1 MLWLALVEVTPG
13 GRKVDSVTMEDPE
26 LWMRDFARRA
36 AEMAERAQRSQQ
48 QLANLEGVANNDYV
62 SISLSQGGALE
73 DIRFTSQIRS
83 ISPEELANQVKNAYA
98 VAYTDL
104 NKRATQLVAD
114 IGPEASEL
122 ASFMGSQVTDD
133 MRERAEQ
140 AEEERRR

>member
-1 MLWLALVEVTPG
+1 MVTSDGVTPG

-83 ISPEELANQVKNAYA
+83 ISPDELANQVKNAYA